1 MNKKVRN
8 IIENLAIFI
17 GGVVIVCSIGSVFTP
32 SNAASRDFG
41 VGALL
46 NGVDAGSKGVTNTED
61 TVTLVNPPK
70 TQITLARTK
79 LNKIEEVD
87 IETYIAGVVAA
98 EMPNSFELEALKA
111 QAVAVR
117 GLTFSRVSNPSKHSK
132 YNNAEV
138 CDDYTCCQAYDP
150 SKINSAVSQAVKET
164 KGITPMLA
172 GNYAQTLYFAS
183 TLEGTLTDRDV
194 WGSETKNTAIYKT
207 LSGPSP
213 ESKII
218 SKTANKYPYAT
229 YTATMSISSFIEVAN
244 SVYPNN
250 NLTIDNIKEKLKIV
264 SKTTGGYV
272 DKVQLGD
279 VIISGSN
286 LRYKLVKE
294 LKSAN
299 FTIKFSGSNILFTS
313 KGYGHGIGM
322 SQWGANALAK
332 EGNDYREILNYYFN
346 NLELEQLY

>member
-8 IIENLAIFI
+8 IIENLAIFM
-17 GGVVIVCSIGSVFTP
+17 GGLVIVCSIGSVFTP

-46 NGVDAGSKGVTNTED
+46 KGADIGSEGVITAED

-70 TQITLARTK
+70 TQIALARTK
-79 LNKIEEVD
+79 LNEIEELD

-98 EMPNSFELEALKA
+98 EMPSSFEFEALKA

-117 GLTFSRVSNPSKHSK
+117 GLTFSRIGNPSKHSE
-132 YNNAEV
+132 YNNADV
-138 CDDYTCCQAYDP
+138 CDDHNCCQAYDP
-150 SKINSAVSQAVKET
+150 SKVNNTILQAVKET
-164 KGITPMLA
+164 KGVTPLLA

-194 WGSETKNTAIYKT
+194 WGNKTESTAMYKT

-218 SKTANKYPYAT
+218 SKVANKYPYAA
-229 YTATMSISSFIEVAN
+229 YTATISISSFIEAVN
-244 SVYPNN
+244 SVYPNS
-250 NLTIDNIKEKLKIV
+250 NLTSDNIKEKLKIV
-264 SKTTGGYV
+264 SKTIGGYV

-299 FTIKFSGSNILFTS
+299 FTIEFSGSNILFTS
-313 KGYGHGIGM
+313 KGYGHGVGM

-332 EGNDYREILNYYFN
+332 EGKDYREILNYYFN